1 MEPSAT
7 CVRAFSGA
15 VMSACSSSTSSM
27 RCIAAADWVI
37 MTNTMESIIRLIR
50 MFMT

>member
-7 CVRAFSGA
+7 CVWAFSGE
-15 VMSACSSSTSSM
+15 VMSGCSSSTSSM

-37 MTNTMESIIRLIR
+37 ITNTMESIMRLMR